1 MILRKLQTEF
11 YYYIRLLQLFCRHV
25 VFVSASGNDRRTVA
39 LTMGQFEVTELLG
52 WHEPS
57 EMVFFMAAPYQR
69 PGERHLYRVRVSLNV
84 TRAAPNRVFVRAS
97 PPMCLTCDNGA
108 HTFRLPVVA
117 VEPTAEG
124 ADNETS
130 SEAAPSAGGRVEPE
144 IPNNCLYNRVH
155 MSPDFAYYVQECLG
169 PEVPSVY
176 LVETQTRQ
184 KVAVLHAG
192 DLLRQRVATVARPQ
206 IQVFQVEIRH
216 GFHAQV
222 RLMLPPGMR
231 VDEDVAFPMILHV

>member
-1 MILRKLQTEF
+1 M
-11 YYYIRLLQLFCRHV
+11 YSRHV

-52 WHEPS
+52 WDEPS

-108 HTFRLPVVA
+108 HTFRLPAVVTYT
-117 VEPTAEG
+117 EPATNDTDH
-124 ADNETS
+124 DNETGQ
-130 SEAAPSAGGRVEPE
+130 AAPAGERAEPV

-155 MSPDFAYYVQECLG
+155 LSPDYAYYVQECLG

-176 LVETQTRQ
+176 LVETRTRQ

-231 VDEDVAFPMILHV
+231 VDEDVAFPLILHV